1 MRHAFSCLVSRQGD
15 VMPCVGLDIAI
26 GNVRDQALREIIKDS
41 EVLEDLRD
49 HSRTIRGPCASCEE
63 AERCYGCRG
72 AAYRLTGD
80 YLASDPLCW
89 KNAER
94 QDEIVRLPMAASE
107 LIPQRPPM
115 RVIDDL
121 VSTGE
126 RCGEVSATLSAE
138 IPFAGE
144 DGVVDEAVHF
154 EIMAQSIAAL
164 NGFKHLGRSAS
175 SPEGYLVGA
184 QGFEILGSVQVG
196 DRLNV
201 SVYKQTRFGN
211 FGVVTGTISRD
222 GAVLAR
228 GEIKIWHDA
237 GVQ

>member
-1 MRHAFSCLVSRQGD
+1 MKKLILICLVASLLPAAFGAQ
-15 VMPCVGLDIAI
+15 
-26 GNVRDQALREIIKDS
+26 IIKDS

-89 KNAER
+89 KNVDR
-94 QDEIVRLPMAASE
+94 QDEIAHLPFPAGE
-107 LIPQRPPM
+107 IIPQKSPM
-115 RVIDDL
+115 RV
-121 VSTGE
+121 V
-126 RCGEVSATLSAE
+126 ATLSAE
-138 IPFAGE
+138 MPFARE
-144 DGVVDEAVHF
+144 DGGVDEAVHF

-196 DRLNV
+196 DRLPLIRV
-201 SVYKQTRFGN
+201 SPPVPATAG
-211 FGVVTGTISRD
+211 SR
-222 GAVLAR
+222 
-228 GEIKIWHDA
+228 
-237 GVQ
+237 